1 MFPYQNPA
9 LSAAERAAD
18 LISRLTAEEKL
29 SQLNMANPAIPRLGL
44 PAYHWWNEALHGVA
58 RNGKA
63 TMFPQAI
70 ALAATFTPE
79 FAEKMGCVIR
89 KEAWIK
95 FQHHSRLGGRGTYA
109 GLTMFSPN
117 INLFRDPRWGRGH
130 ETYGE
135 CPVLTALMGSAYI
148 RGVQGDDPENLQ
160 CAATLKHFA
169 VHSGPESLRDKF
181 DARVSPQDLAQ
192 TYLYAFTYCL
202 KYAPSKCIMTAYNAV
217 NGTPMSVNRS
227 MIGRKMQE
235 NHAFSGVTVTDVGTA
250 KYLVSG
256 HKICPDFG
264 EAMALEIAAG
274 VDVCSELNPEWKN
287 ALQSAYDR
295 GLLKM
300 EDIDRALRNQW
311 TLKIH
316 LGLLDDHPLPDYAA
330 LECREHRDLAEKIAA
345 SSAVLLKND
354 GILPLTPDSLRK
366 VAVIGPVAADVEVL
380 RGNYAGTATRYTTLL
395 DGLLEKFGEDRILY
409 AKGCEIMDARSE
421 RCAQDGDR
429 LVEAQIAAQQSDLV
443 ILCLGLTPQFE
454 GEIGDAGNAEA
465 AGDKVRLEYS
475 AVQQELLERISA
487 TGKPIV
493 LINVSGSALRIPEE
507 KVNAVFQIF
516 YPGAAGGKVVAD
528 LLDGTINPSGR
539 LPVTFYRSTDQLPDF
554 TDYSMAQR
562 TYRYAEQNIQYP
574 FGYGL
579 SYTEFSFPEISAPD
593 AISAE
598 EDIPCTVTVQNTG
611 KRAGEIVIPFFF
623 RAAERHPGTPLKQFA
638 GSERIAL
645 EPGEKKQITFHY
657 PAEFLQFADESGVF
671 HPLTGT
677 VILSVEGRDCTVV
690 RR

>member
-1 MFPYQNPA
+1 M
-9 LSAAERAAD
+9 
-18 LISRLTAEEKL
+18 
-29 SQLNMANPAIPRLGL
+29 
-44 PAYHWWNEALHGVA
+44 
-58 RNGKA
+58 
-63 TMFPQAI
+63 
-70 ALAATFTPE
+70 
-79 FAEKMGCVIR
+79 
-89 KEAWIK
+89 
-95 FQHHSRLGGRGTYA
+95 
-109 GLTMFSPN
+109 
-117 INLFRDPRWGRGH
+117 
-130 ETYGE
+130 
-135 CPVLTALMGSAYI
+135 
-148 RGVQGDDPENLQ
+148 
-160 CAATLKHFA
+160 
-169 VHSGPESLRDKF
+169 
-181 DARVSPQDLAQ
+181 
-192 TYLYAFTYCL
+192 
-202 KYAPSKCIMTAYNAV
+202 
-217 NGTPMSVNRS
+217 
-227 MIGRKMQE
+227 
-235 NHAFSGVTVTDVGTA
+235 
-250 KYLVSG
+250 
-256 HKICPDFG
+256 
-264 EAMALEIAAG
+264 
-274 VDVCSELNPEWKN
+274 
-287 ALQSAYDR
+287 
-295 GLLKM
+295 
-300 EDIDRALRNQW
+300 
-311 TLKIH
+311 
-316 LGLLDDHPLPDYAA
+316 
-330 LECREHRDLAEKIAA
+330 
-345 SSAVLLKND
+345 
-354 GILPLTPDSLRK
+354 
-366 VAVIGPVAADVEVL
+366 
-380 RGNYAGTATRYTTLL
+380 
-395 DGLLEKFGEDRILY
+395 
-409 AKGCEIMDARSE
+409 
-421 RCAQDGDR
+421 
-429 LVEAQIAAQQSDLV
+429 
-443 ILCLGLTPQFE
+443 
-454 GEIGDAGNAEA
+454 
-465 AGDKVRLEYS
+465 
-475 AVQQELLERISA
+475 QQELLERISA